1 MTLRVGSMRVD
12 LTGRVAVVT
21 GASRG
26 IGRAIAEALA
36 GSGASVCVNYRSN
49 MAEAEGAL
57 AAIEKAGGRGFLH
70 QADVTNPAQVNGMV
84 DAVVARYGKLDVLVN
99 NAGVTRDRLLLE
111 MEDRDWEEVLNT
123 NLDGVYYCCRAA
135 ASFML
140 RQRWG
145 RIINVSS
152 VTAVRGAKGQANYAA
167 SKGGVNALTRALAVE
182 LAPKNITVN
191 AIAPGLIETDMSR
204 PVLEAAAGF
213 IRDRIPM
220 RRVGYPGDVAPL
232 AVFLASDHATYITGQ
247 TIGIDGGLY

>member
-1 MTLRVGSMRVD
+1 MRVD

-49 MAEAEGAL
+49 IAEAEGAL

-84 DAVVARYGKLDVLVN
+84 DVVVERYGKLDILVN

>member
-1 MTLRVGSMRVD
+1 MRVD

-49 MAEAEGAL
+49 IAEAESAL
-57 AAIEKAGGRGFLH
+57 AAIEETGGRGFLH
-70 QADVTNPAQVNGMV
+70 QADVSNPAQVNGMV
-84 DAVVARYGKLDVLVN
+84 DTVVERYGKLDILVN